1 MTDTPTLANV
11 EAEAALLGALM
22 QSAKLIDP
30 VADNLSPG
38 DFSEPLHGRIYAAI
52 IGQHSL
58 GKAANPITL
67 KPHFENDAAMNEV
80 GGAGYLGK
88 LTGNSMVLVGARDFA
103 AQVRD
108 LAARRRLVAGLTETI
123 AAAGNLDAAV
133 DDLAAQADNAI
144 SALRDTGGASGEYS
158 AAEALD
164 LALKAMESPRR
175 GVRCGR
181 IPPMDSLLGP
191 MRPGDL
197 VIGAGRPG
205 MGKSALASAYSL
217 GVAEGGAGCLFVSL
231 EMSALQLAERMAS
244 DLCFDA
250 KPVPYSLIRD
260 GKLNTDNLRQ
270 VIAAKDRL
278 AKMPLAIVDRSGLTI
293 SALRRL
299 VKRYARRFQAQ
310 GNPLGLVVVDYLQL
324 LRPDSKLN
332 AYEAASEV
340 SRALKEIAKEHGVA
354 VFALA
359 QLSRE
364 VERRPDKRPQLS
376 DLRESGQ
383 IEQDADAV
391 IFLLRQEY
399 YLRQN
404 DCANPAIQAA
414 LAQCEGKV
422 ELILAK
428 RRNGPTG
435 SLAADFHAQF
445 QAVR

>member
-1 MTDTPTLANV
+1 MTDAPALANV

-30 VADNLSPG
+30 IADRLCAG
-38 DFSEPLHGRIYAAI
+38 DFAEPLHGRIFAAI
-52 IGQHSL
+52 VGQHSL

-67 KPHFENDAAMNEV
+67 KPHFENDEAMKEV
-80 GGAGYLGK
+80 GGFAYLAQ
-88 LTGNSMVLVGARDFA
+88 LTGSGAVMVGVNDFA
-103 AQVRD
+103 DQVRD
-108 LAARRRLVAGLTETI
+108 LAGRRRLISGLNDTI
-123 AAAGNLDAAV
+123 EAASNLDLAV
-133 DDLAAQADNAI
+133 DQLAAQADNAI
-144 SALRDTGGASGEYS
+144 SALRDTGAASGEYS
-158 AAEALD
+158 AAEALE
-164 LALKAMESPRR
+164 LALRSMEAPRR

-181 IPPMDSLLGP
+181 IPAIDNLLGP

-197 VIGAGRPG
+197 IIGAGRPG
-205 MGKSALASAYSL
+205 MGKSALALSYAL
-217 GVAEGGAGCLFVSL
+217 GAAEGGDGCLFVSL
-231 EMSALQLAERMAS
+231 EMPAAQLAERMAS

-250 KPVPYSLIRD
+250 KAVPYSLIRD
-260 GKLNTDNLRQ
+260 GNLTGDNLRQ
-270 VIAAKDRL
+270 VMAAKDRL
-278 AKMPLAIVDRSGLTI
+278 AEMPLAIVDRAGLTI
-293 SALRRL
+293 AMLRRL
-299 VKRYARRFQAQ
+299 VKRYARRFKAQ
-310 GNPLGLVVVDYLQL
+310 GKPLGLVVVDYLQL
-324 LRPDSKLN
+324 LRPDSKMN
-332 AYEAASEV
+332 AYEAASEA

-364 VERRPDKRPQLS
+364 VERRADKRPQLS

-399 YLRQN
+399 YLRQ
-404 DCANPAIQAA
+404 AESSAATQAA
-414 LAQCEGKV
+414 LTQCEGKV

-435 SLAADFHAQF
+435 SLVADFHTQF

>member
-1 MTDTPTLANV
+1 MSEVATLANI

-30 VADNLSPG
+30 VADRLTAG
-38 DFSEPLHGRIYAAI
+38 DFAEPLHGRIYAAI
-52 IGQHSL
+52 VGQHSL
-58 GKAANPITL
+58 GKIVNPITL
-67 KPHFENDAAMNEV
+67 KPYFESDEAMKEV
-80 GGAGYLGK
+80 GGFAYLAQ
-88 LTGNSMVLVGARDFA
+88 LTGSSAVMIGANSFA
-103 AQVRD
+103 EQIRD
-108 LAARRRLVAGLTETI
+108 LASRRRLIAGLTETI
-123 AAAGNLDAAV
+123 EAASDLDMCV
-133 DDLAAQADNAI
+133 DRLASQADNAI
-144 SALRDTGGASGEYS
+144 SALRDTGGAVGEYT

-164 LALKAMESPRR
+164 LALRAMDAPKR
-175 GVRCGR
+175 GIRSGR
-181 IPPMDSLLGP
+181 IPNLDRLLGP
-191 MRPGDL
+191 MRPGDM

-205 MGKSALASAYSL
+205 MGKSALALSYAI
-217 GVAEGGAGCLFVSL
+217 GVAQGGDGCLFVSL
-231 EMSALQLAERMAS
+231 EMPAAQLAERMAA

-260 GKLNTDNLRQ
+260 GDLQGDNLRQ
-270 VIAAKDRL
+270 VMSAKDKL
-278 AKMPLAIVDRSGLTI
+278 TAMPLTIVDRAGLTI
-293 SALRRL
+293 GGLRRL
-299 VKRYARRFQAQ
+299 VTRHARRFKAQ
-310 GNPLGLVVVDYLQL
+310 GKPLGLVVVDYLQL

-332 AYEAASEV
+332 AYEAASEA

-364 VERRPDKRPQLS
+364 VEKRADKRPQLS

-399 YLRQN
+399 YLRQAEPT
-404 DCANPAIQAA
+404 DATRSA
-414 LAQCEGKV
+414 LLQCEGKV

-435 SLAADFHAQF
+435 SVVADFYTQF